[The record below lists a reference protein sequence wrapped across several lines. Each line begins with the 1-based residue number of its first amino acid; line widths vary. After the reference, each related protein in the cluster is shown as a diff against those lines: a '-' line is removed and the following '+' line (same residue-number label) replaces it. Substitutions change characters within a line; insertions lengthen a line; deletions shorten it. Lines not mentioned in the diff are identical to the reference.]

1 MRIPPVQKARV
12 RQRARRRSM
21 LGNLAAY
28 AVLGTSIFIALFP
41 VFWTIS
47 TSIKQRVDTFV
58 LPPRFFNFEPT
69 LKNYAAILNTPSFT
83 GIYANTILITLASTL
98 LCVAVSTMM
107 AYALARSRRFR
118 SRGSLEVSLILVR
131 AVPAIVIM
139 VPLFQIVSV
148 LGLYDNHL
156 VLIAMYAAVNLPFAT
171 WLMTSFVEQIPVAL
185 EQSAA
190 TDGASR
196 LQILWHI
203 VLPLMLPGIS
213 ATTIIIGLVT
223 WNEFLIPVMLAG
235 NEAKTLPVFIAG
247 FISARNLD
255 WGPMAAASSLAI
267 VPIAV
272 LTVVAQRK
280 LVSGL
285 SSGAIKG

>member
-1 MRIPPVQKARV
+1 MRSNDAEVEVIKSA
-12 RQRARRRSM
+12 ARRRRR
-21 LGNLAAY
+21 LGDFAAY
-28 AVLGTSIFIALFP
+28 VTLGICVFIALFP

-47 TSIKQRVDTFV
+47 TSIKQRIDTFV
-58 LPPRFFNFEPT
+58 LPPKFLAFEPT
-69 LKNYAAILNTPSFT
+69 FKNYAAIFNTAGF
-83 GIYANTILITLASTL
+83 GKIYWNTILITLASTA

-107 AYALARSRRFR
+107 AYALARSPRFR

-139 VPLFQIVSV
+139 VPLFQIISG
-148 LGLYDNHL
+148 LGLYDNHM
-156 VLIAMYAAVNLPFAT
+156 VLIIMYAAVNIPFAT
-171 WLMTSFVEQIPVAL
+171 WLMASFVEQIPVAL

-190 TDGASR
+190 IDGASR
-196 LQILWHI
+196 PKILWFV
-203 VLPLMLPGIS
+203 VLPLMLPGMA
-213 ATTIIIGLVT
+213 ATTIITGLVT

-235 NEAKTLPVFIAG
+235 NDAKTLPVFIAG

-267 VPIAV
+267 IPIAI
-272 LTVVAQRK
+272 LTVLAQRK

-285 SSGAIKG
+285 ASGAIKG